1 MSHPFEA
8 DDESGTVPEE
18 AIDFLCGFASAVIN
32 HADEDNV
39 LFEMITEWSP
49 ERQVAYQQA
58 IFLYNISLG
67 E

>member
-1 MSHPFEA
+1 MSQYFET
-8 DDESGTVPEE
+8 DGESGEMPEE
-18 AIDFLCGFASAVIN
+18 AIDFICGFASAVIS

-58 IFLYNISLG
+58 IFLYNISMG